1 MIPLRLETAELRMI
15 ASSAVG
21 RYISTVEAKINT
33 MMIIHTYSNHLVD
46 KSSNLDLTIQNT

>member
-1 MIPLRLETAELRMI
+1 MIVP
-15 ASSAVG
+15 SVVG
-21 RYISTVEAKINT
+21 RNISTMEEKINT